1 MHFAIYRT
9 GKGYYYFRL
18 LGDDFRVLCMS
29 DPVPDKGTVYHAI
42 EVIKLEASDAA
53 TLDFS

>member
-29 DPVPDKGTVYHAI
+29 DPVPDKETVYHAI